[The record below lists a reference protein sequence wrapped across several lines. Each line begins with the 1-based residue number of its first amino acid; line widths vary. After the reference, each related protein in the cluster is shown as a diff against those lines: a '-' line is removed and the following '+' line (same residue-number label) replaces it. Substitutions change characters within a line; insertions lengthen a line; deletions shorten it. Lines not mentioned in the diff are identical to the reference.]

1 MYHVYCYVYSS
12 ILIVWNKVKKKI
24 SYLTVPD
31 PDLEIRGGGGGK
43 RSCGALDKGE
53 AVSKRDFSSGPFPG
67 SATA

>member
-31 PDLEIRGGGGGK
+31 PDLEIRGGGE

-53 AVSKRDFSSGPFPG
+53 AVSKKDFSSGPSPG
-67 SATA
+67 CATA